1 MRIADKWT
9 EYRLIDTSNGDK
21 LEDWNGVT
29 LIRPDPQII
38 WKTPRKTD
46 MWGKADGHYHRSSA
60 GGGSWTFKRDV
71 TDRKSVV

>member
-1 MRIADKWT
+1 MRVADKWT

-46 MWGKADGHYHRSSA
+46 MWGKADGH
-60 GGGSWTFKRDV
+60 
-71 TDRKSVV
+71 